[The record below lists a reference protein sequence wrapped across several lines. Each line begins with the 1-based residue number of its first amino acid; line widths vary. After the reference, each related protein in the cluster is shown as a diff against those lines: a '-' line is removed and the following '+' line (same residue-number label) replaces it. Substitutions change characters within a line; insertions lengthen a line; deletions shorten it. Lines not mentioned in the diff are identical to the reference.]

1 MTIQDVPNNQSVKT
15 FRGKSLRL
23 IIALFGLNMILFF
36 ANLVF
41 GSIPIPFSEILE
53 TLVSPTAETESISR
67 LIILTSRLPQAIT
80 ALLTGAALSVAGL
93 LMQTLFRNPLAGPG
107 ILGISAGASMG
118 VAILTLLGGAS
129 SLVLISSY
137 LQQFS
142 IVIAA
147 FAGAFSTLG
156 LVLLFA
162 RFVKSNVSLLIIG
175 LMIGY
180 AVSSFIGFLQ
190 FISQE
195 QQVHSFVIWGLG
207 SFSQVSMHQMTLFAG
222 LILSGI
228 IASFFFVKPLNLM
241 LLGEHYA
248 TNLGVNVKKLRVSLI
263 VIAGLLTAV
272 ATAYTGPIAFI
283 GLAVPHLSRM
293 IFKTSEHKILL
304 PGIILTGM
312 AIALGCNL
320 IARLPSLEQ
329 AIPINTV
336 TSLFGAPLVIW
347 FLIKNNRI
355 NMSAS

>member
-1 MTIQDVPNNQSVKT
+1 MTIQDSPNTQSVKT
-15 FRGKSLRL
+15 FQAKSIQL
-23 IIALFGLNMILFF
+23 IIALFGLNTVLFF
-36 ANLVF
+36 ANLIF
-41 GSIPIPFSEILE
+41 GSISIPFSEVIE
-53 TLVSPTAETESISR
+53 TLFSFSTHDENISS

-118 VAILTLLGGAS
+118 VAILTLLGGAG
-129 SLVLISSY
+129 SLVIISSY

-147 FAGAFSTLG
+147 FVGAFSTLG

-207 SFSQVSMHQMTLFAG
+207 SFSQVSMHQITLFAT

-312 AIALGCNL
+312 AIALSCNL
-320 IARLPSLEQ
+320 ISRLPSLEQ

>member
-1 MTIQDVPNNQSVKT
+1 MIEKNGTHNQSLKT
-15 FRGKSLRL
+15 FKPNSIQL
-23 IIALFGLNMILFF
+23 IMTLMGLNIALFM
-36 ANLVF
+36 ANLLF
-41 GSIPIPFSEILE
+41 GSINIPFSDIFD
-53 TLVSPTAETESISR
+53 TFFSPEQTPKSVYR
-67 LIILTSRLPQAIT
+67 VIILSSRLPQAMT

-129 SLVLISSY
+129 SLVLISSF

-190 FISQE
+190 FISHE

-228 IASFFFVKPLNLM
+228 LASFFFVKPLNLM

-312 AIALGCNL
+312 AIALSCNL

>member
-1 MTIQDVPNNQSVKT
+1 MDGLNKQAVKIFKPKSIQ
-15 FRGKSLRL
+15 L
-23 IIALFGLNMILFF
+23 IIMLLVLNIILFYLNLLFGS
-36 ANLVF
+36 V
-41 GSIPIPFSEILE
+41 SIPFSDIM
-53 TLVSPTAETESISR
+53 ESLFSTKEHSDKISR
-67 LIILTSRLPQAIT
+67 LIILNSRLPQAIT
-80 ALLTGAALSVAGL
+80 AVLTGASLSVAGL

-107 ILGISAGASMG
+107 ILGVSAGASLG
-118 VAILTLLGGAS
+118 VALLTLLGGAS
-129 SLVLISSY
+129 SFVIISGF

-142 IVIAA
+142 LVLAA
-147 FAGAFSTLG
+147 FIGAFSTLG

-162 RFVKSNVSLLIIG
+162 RYVKSNVSLLIIG

-190 FISQE
+190 FFSHE
-195 QQVHSFVIWGLG
+195 HQVHSFVIWGLG
-207 SFSQVSMHQMTLFAG
+207 SFSQVSMEQICFYAF
-222 LILSGI
+222 LSIAAIG
-228 IASFFFVKPLNLM
+228 ASFFFVKPLNII
-241 LLGEHYA
+241 LLGDHYA
-248 TNLGVNVKKLRVSLI
+248 SNLGVNIKTLRIKLI
-263 VIAGLLTAV
+263 IIAGILTAI

-312 AIALGCNL
+312 AIALACNL

>member
-1 MTIQDVPNNQSVKT
+1 MIPQDSTNNQSVKT
-15 FRGKSLRL
+15 FQSKSIRL
-23 IIALFGLNMILFF
+23 IIAILGLNIVLFF
-36 ANLVF
+36 ANLIF
-41 GSIPIPFSEILE
+41 GSINIPFSDVME
-53 TLVSPTAETESISR
+53 TLFSTAVDNENISS
-67 LIILTSRLPQAIT
+67 LIILSSRLPQAIT

-147 FAGAFSTLG
+147 FIGAFSTLG

-190 FISQE
+190 FISHE

-207 SFSQVSMHQMTLFAG
+207 SFSQVSMNQMALFST

-228 IASFFFVKPLNLM
+228 FASFFFVKPLNLM

-248 TNLGVNVKKLRVSLI
+248 ENLGVNVKKLRVSLI

-312 AIALGCNL
+312 AIALSCNL

-347 FLIKNNRI
+347 FLIKNNRV
-355 NMSAS
+355 NMSA